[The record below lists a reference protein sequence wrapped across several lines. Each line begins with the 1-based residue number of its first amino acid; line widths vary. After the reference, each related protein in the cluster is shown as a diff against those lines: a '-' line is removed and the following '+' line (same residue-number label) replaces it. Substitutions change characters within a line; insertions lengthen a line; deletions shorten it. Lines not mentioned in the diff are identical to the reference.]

1 MAQFLRQEQPLVIG
15 VGSGR
20 SLKAAIDE
28 LPDVERPQHSC
39 VSLIGPLPLTALA
52 PVTTSRC
59 GWLRKPKAAI
69 LSCQPLY
76 LLTAPLIVTC
86 GVTIAFIAP
95 SPKSSAGRCHLYR
108 YRFDWLPLP
117 VTQRWFYFGARCGCL
132 ARIACG
138 RGDAG

>member
-39 VSLIGPLPLTALA
+39 VSLIGAIAADGSCTRYDVPLWMAEKTQG
-52 PVTTSRC
+52 RY
-59 GWLRKPKAAI
+59 